1 MLTWL
6 DIFSGKKWSVR
17 CTNKNQIDEVLT
29 CVRFTVLP
37 IIQKEELMGW
47 IVELQ
52 EPEFRVIEVNSSEL
66 LIKWNEI

>member
-1 MLTWL
+1 M
-6 DIFSGKKWSVR
+6 
-17 CTNKNQIDEVLT
+17 E
-29 CVRFTVLP
+29 
-37 IIQKEELMGW
+37 W